1 MEHTGETDNKNTPE
15 AQKRAFGTTKEV
27 KMNLLGTYQNGNYTV
42 TIYDDGT
49 KVRENDFDSFS
60 ADFPECMDVKITNQ
74 CDLNCAYCHED
85 SRNDG
90 LHGDILNPVFIDSLK
105 PFTEIAIGGGNPL
118 AHPDLLRFLQKLK
131 ERKVI
136 ANITVNQR
144 HFMQEKYAEI
154 IGNMIA
160 YDLVKGIGVSLSDSS
175 DAAFVAKLQAIPNA
189 VLHVING
196 ILAKQDI
203 INLSGKN
210 LKMLILGYKM
220 FRKGVLYHNP
230 TIDTNKAILRELL
243 PKMMPH
249 FKVISFDNLA
259 INQLEAKRLFSD
271 KAWERFYMGDDG
283 MFTMYIDLVKQ
294 EFARCSVADK
304 RYPLMT
310 DIIDMFTV
318 IKSE

>member
-1 MEHTGETDNKNTPE
+1 
-15 AQKRAFGTTKEV
+15 
-27 KMNLLGTYQNGNYTV
+27 MNLLGTYQNGNYTV

-49 KVRENDFDSFS
+49 KIRENDLDTFD
-60 ADFPECMDVKITNQ
+60 AAFPECMDVKITNQ

-85 SRNDG
+85 SQNDG
-90 LHGDILNPVFIDSLK
+90 LHGDILNPAFIDSLE

-118 AHPDLLRFLQKLK
+118 AHPDLLQFLNKLK
-131 ERKVI
+131 ERKII

-144 HFMQEKYAEI
+144 HFMQEKYAAL

-160 YDLVKGIGVSLSDSS
+160 HDLVKGIGVSLSDSS
-175 DAAFVAKLQAIPNA
+175 DKAFIGRLQSTPNA

-196 ILAKQDI
+196 ILTKQDI
-203 INLSGKN
+203 INLSGHK

-230 TIDTNKAILRELL
+230 AIDANKRVLHELL

-259 INQLEAKRLFSD
+259 ISQLEVRRMFSD

-283 MFTMYIDLVKQ
+283 NYTMYIDLVKQ
-294 EFARCSVADK
+294 EFARCSVAEK

-310 DIIDMFTV
+310 DIVDMFNV
-318 IKSE
+318 VKSE

>member
-1 MEHTGETDNKNTPE
+1 
-15 AQKRAFGTTKEV
+15 
-27 KMNLLGTYQNGNYTV
+27 MNLLGTYQNGNYTV

-49 KVRENDFDSFS
+49 KIRENDLDNFS
-60 ADFPECMDVKITNQ
+60 ANFPECMDVKITNQ
-74 CDLNCAYCHED
+74 CDLNCVYCHED

-90 LHGDILNPVFIDSLK
+90 LHGDILSPAFVDSLK

-118 AHPDLLRFLQKLK
+118 AHPDLLQFLYKLR
-131 ERKVI
+131 ERKII

-144 HFMQEKYAEI
+144 HFMQEKYAALI
-154 IGNMIA
+154 DNIIA
-160 YDLVKGIGVSLSDSS
+160 YDLAKGIGASLFDSN
-175 DAAFVAKLQAIPNA
+175 DKAFIEKLKNTPNA

-196 ILAKQDI
+196 ILTRQDV
-203 INLSGKN
+203 INLSGHG

-220 FRKGVLYHNP
+220 FRKGALFHNP
-230 TIDTNKAILRELL
+230 AVEANKAILHELL

-259 INQLEAKRLFSD
+259 ISQLEVKRLFSD

-304 RYPLMT
+304 RYPLMA
-310 DIIDMFTV
+310 DIVDMFAV
-318 IKSE
+318 VKSE

>member
-1 MEHTGETDNKNTPE
+1 
-15 AQKRAFGTTKEV
+15 
-27 KMNLLGTYQNGNYTV
+27 MNLLGTYQNGNYTV

-49 KVRENDFDSFS
+49 KIRESDLDTFD
-60 ADFPECMDVKITNQ
+60 AAFPECMDVKITNQ

-90 LHGDILNPVFIDSLK
+90 LHGDILNPAFVDSLK

-118 AHPDLLRFLQKLK
+118 AHPDLLPFLNKLK
-131 ERKVI
+131 QRKII

-144 HFMQEKYAEI
+144 HFMQEKHAAL

-175 DAAFVAKLQAIPNA
+175 DKEFIARLQATPNA
-189 VLHVING
+189 VLHTING
-196 ILAKQDI
+196 ILTKEDI
-203 INLSGKN
+203 INLSGHN

-230 TIDTNKAILRELL
+230 TIDANKQVLYELL
-243 PKMMPH
+243 PKMIPN

-259 INQLEAKRLFSD
+259 INQLEVRRMFSD

-283 MFTMYIDLVKQ
+283 NYTMYIDLVKQ
-294 EFARCSVADK
+294 EFARCSVAEK
-304 RYPLMT
+304 RYPLMAN
-310 DIIDMFTV
+310 IVDMFSV
-318 IKSE
+318 VKSE

>member
-1 MEHTGETDNKNTPE
+1 
-15 AQKRAFGTTKEV
+15 
-27 KMNLLGTYQNGNYTV
+27 MNLLGTYQNGNYNV
-42 TIYDDGT
+42 KIYDDGT
-49 KVRENDFDSFS
+49 KTRENDLDTFD
-60 ADFPECMDVKITNQ
+60 AAFPECMDVKITNQ

-85 SRNDG
+85 SHSDG
-90 LHGDILNPVFIDSLK
+90 LHGDILNPAFVDSLK

-118 AHPDLLRFLQKLK
+118 AHPNLLQFLNKLK
-131 ERKVI
+131 ERKII

-144 HFMQEKYAEI
+144 HFMQEKHAAL

-175 DAAFVAKLQAIPNA
+175 DKAFIGRLQSMPNA

-196 ILAKQDI
+196 ILTKQDI
-203 INLSGKN
+203 INLSGHK

-230 TIDTNKAILRELL
+230 TIDANKRILYELL
-243 PKMMPH
+243 PEMMPH

-259 INQLEAKRLFSD
+259 INQLEVRRMFSD

-283 MFTMYIDLVKQ
+283 NYTMYIDLVKQ

-304 RYPLMT
+304 RYPLMAN
-310 DIIDMFTV
+310 IVDMFSV
-318 IKSE
+318 VKSE

>member
-1 MEHTGETDNKNTPE
+1 
-15 AQKRAFGTTKEV
+15 
-27 KMNLLGTYQNGNYTV
+27 MNLLGTYQNGNYTV

-49 KVRENDFDSFS
+49 KIRENDLDTFD
-60 ADFPECMDVKITNQ
+60 AAFPECMDVKITNQ

-90 LHGDILNPVFIDSLK
+90 LHGDILNLAFIDSLK
-105 PFTEIAIGGGNPL
+105 PLTEIAIGGGNPL
-118 AHPDLLRFLQKLK
+118 AHPDLLPFLNKLK
-131 ERKVI
+131 QRKII

-144 HFMQEKYAEI
+144 HFMQEKHAAL

-175 DAAFVAKLQAIPNA
+175 DKAFIEKLQATPNA

-196 ILAKQDI
+196 ILTKQDI
-203 INLSGKN
+203 INLSGHK

-230 TIDTNKAILRELL
+230 TIDANKRVLHELL

-259 INQLEAKRLFSD
+259 INQLEVRRMFSD

-283 MFTMYIDLVKQ
+283 NYTMYIDLVKQ

-304 RYPLMT
+304 RYPLMPN
-310 DIIDMFTV
+310 IVDMFSV
-318 IKSE
+318 VKSE

>member
-1 MEHTGETDNKNTPE
+1 MGFR
-15 AQKRAFGTTKEV
+15 QTKEV

-49 KVRENDFDSFS
+49 KIRENDLDNFS

-90 LHGDILNPVFIDSLK
+90 LHGDILKPAFIDSLK

-118 AHPDLLRFLQKLK
+118 AHPDLLPFLQKLK
-131 ERKVI
+131 KRNVI

-144 HFMQEKYAEI
+144 HFMMKKYAAI
-154 IGNMIA
+154 IATIIA
-160 YDLVKGIGVSLSDSS
+160 SDLVKGIGVSLSDSN
-175 DAAFVAKLQAIPNA
+175 DKAFVEKLKNTPNA

-196 ILAKQDI
+196 ILTKQDV
-203 INLSGKN
+203 INLSGHG
-210 LKMLILGYKM
+210 LKVLILGYKM

-230 TIDTNKAILRELL
+230 AVDSNKAILRELL

-259 INQLEAKRLFSD
+259 ISQLEVKRLLSD
-271 KAWERFYMGDDG
+271 KTWERFYMGDDG

-294 EFARCSVADK
+294 EFARCSVAEK
-304 RYPLMT
+304 RYLLMS
-310 DIIDMFTV
+310 DVIDMFATV
-318 IKSE
+318 RAE

>member
-1 MEHTGETDNKNTPE
+1 MKD
-15 AQKRAFGTTKEV
+15 V
-27 KMNLLGTYQNGNYTV
+27 KMNLIGTYQNGNYTV

-49 KVRENDFDSFS
+49 KIRENDLDTFD
-60 ADFPECMDVKITNQ
+60 AAFPECMDVKITNQ

-90 LHGDILNPVFIDSLK
+90 LHGDILNPAFIGSLK

-118 AHPDLLRFLQKLK
+118 AHPDLLPFLRKLK

-144 HFMQEKYAEI
+144 HFMQDKYTAL
-154 IGNMIA
+154 IGNIVA
-160 YDLVKGIGVSLSDSS
+160 YELVKGIGVSLSDSS
-175 DAAFVAKLQAIPNA
+175 NNAFIARLQTIPNT

-196 ILAKQDI
+196 ILTKQDI

-220 FRKGVLYHNP
+220 FRRGVLYHNP
-230 TIDTNKAILRELL
+230 TVDVNKAILRELL

-259 INQLEAKRLFSD
+259 INQLEVKRLFSD

-304 RYPLMT
+304 RYSLMT
-310 DIIDMFTV
+310 DIVDMFAV
-318 IKSE
+318 VKSE

>member
-1 MEHTGETDNKNTPE
+1 
-15 AQKRAFGTTKEV
+15 
-27 KMNLLGTYQNGNYTV
+27 MNLIGTYQNGNYTV

-49 KVRENDFDSFS
+49 KIRENDLDSFD
-60 ADFPECMDVKITNQ
+60 AAFPECMDVKITNQ

-90 LHGDILNPVFIDSLK
+90 LHGDILNPLFIDSLK

-118 AHPDLLRFLQKLK
+118 AHPNLLPFLQKLK

-144 HFMQEKYAEI
+144 HFMQEKYATL
-154 IGNMIA
+154 IGNITA
-160 YDLVKGIGVSLSDSS
+160 NDLVKGIGVSLFDSS
-175 DAAFVAKLQAIPNA
+175 DKAFISKIKIAPNA

-196 ILAKQDI
+196 ILTKQDI
-203 INLSGKN
+203 VNLSGHG

-230 TIDTNKAILRELL
+230 NVDANKAILRELL
-243 PKMMPH
+243 PKMMPN

-259 INQLEAKRLFSD
+259 ISQLAVKRLFSD

-294 EFARCSVADK
+294 EFARCSVAEK
-304 RYPLMT
+304 RYPLMPN
-310 DIIDMFTV
+310 IVDMFATV
-318 IKSE
+318 KAE

>member
-1 MEHTGETDNKNTPE
+1 
-15 AQKRAFGTTKEV
+15 
-27 KMNLLGTYQNGNYTV
+27 MNLLGTYQNGNYTV

-49 KVRENDFDSFS
+49 KIRENDLDNFS

-85 SRNDG
+85 SSNNG
-90 LHGDILNPVFIDSLK
+90 LHGDILKPAFIDSLK

-118 AHPDLLRFLQKLK
+118 AHPDLLPFLQKLK
-131 ERKVI
+131 KRNVI

-144 HFMQEKYAEI
+144 HFMMKKYAAI
-154 IGNMIA
+154 IATIIA
-160 YDLVKGIGVSLSDSS
+160 SDLVKGIGVSLSDSN
-175 DAAFVAKLQAIPNA
+175 DKAFVKKLKNTPNA

-196 ILAKQDI
+196 ILTKQDV
-203 INLSGKN
+203 INLSGHG

-230 TIDTNKAILRELL
+230 TIDANKAILRELL

-259 INQLEAKRLFSD
+259 ISQLEVKRLFSD

-283 MFTMYIDLVKQ
+283 NYTMYIDLVKQ

-304 RYPLMT
+304 RYPLMAN
-310 DIIDMFTV
+310 IVDMFSV

>member
-1 MEHTGETDNKNTPE
+1 
-15 AQKRAFGTTKEV
+15 
-27 KMNLLGTYQNGNYTV
+27 MNLLGTYQNGNYTV

-49 KVRENDFDSFS
+49 KIRENDLDNFS
-60 ADFPECMDVKITNQ
+60 ADFPECMDVKITNK

-85 SRNDG
+85 SHNDG
-90 LHGDILNPVFIDSLK
+90 LHGDILNPAFIDSLK

-118 AHPDLLRFLQKLK
+118 SHPDLLPFLHKLK
-131 ERKVI
+131 KRNVI

-144 HFMQEKYAEI
+144 HFMQEKYAAI
-154 IGNMIA
+154 IENIIA
-160 YDLVKGIGVSLSDSS
+160 SDLVKGIGVSLFDSS
-175 DAAFVAKLQAIPNA
+175 DKAFIEKLKNTPNA

-196 ILAKQDI
+196 ILTKQDI
-203 INLSGKN
+203 INLSGHG

-220 FRKGVLYHNP
+220 FRKGVLYHNQAVD
-230 TIDTNKAILRELL
+230 INKAVLCELL

-259 INQLEAKRLFSD
+259 ISQLEVKRLFSD

-294 EFARCSVADK
+294 EFARCSVAER
-304 RYPLMT
+304 RYPLMS
-310 DIIDMFTV
+310 DVINMFATV
-318 IKSE
+318 KAE